1 MCIIQNIWCKVT
13 QNIGFFVTLHA
24 FIFKPNFY
32 KMKKFYLLSIL
43 AAASMTLQAA
53 VFTSSG
59 NGETWTMTKLAAQE
73 EVPVT
78 VDETGKVFTVAENV
92 TISAGDTFQMED
104 GITIKIAKS
113 VEIDIEGT
121 ALMAVNERSLITA
134 TEANVAAK
142 YIWIKTAD
150 ATAAVE
156 VKNLDFEYAALKLS
170 PAFGA
175 NISDCTFRYQQASV
189 SNGTASLQLGGV
201 GVGEN
206 ESYTVKNCTF
216 EYNKRSAIG
225 TASNASVALL
235 IENNTFNYNDDQN
248 LNYPHINVTACD
260 RGVIIRNNTI
270 VGNRDK
276 NLGGGMVVADL
287 MGVTSNAQ
295 TLIENNNVS
304 DCRYGI
310 AVYSKQN
317 AIVRD
322 NYLLNNNTEK
332 TPANGGS
339 GINFYEPNGVGLVAK
354 VYRNHIEGSLWGVTV
369 IGCKD
374 VNLGRTDVAEDDEN
388 YCPGLNVFINNG
400 NGSEQNGFDG
410 DSEFQRFDL
419 YNNSGNT
426 VYAMNNYWYVAEGA
440 SPRVSIIDKEDNP
453 SHGEVIYAPWAGTTA
468 TGISTVDFTKSLTG
482 VKYYNLNG
490 VQSATPFQGVNIMV
504 NEYNDGSKTTS
515 KVIR

>member
-1 MCIIQNIWCKVT
+1 
-13 QNIGFFVTLHA
+13 
-24 FIFKPNFY
+24 
-32 KMKKFYLLSIL
+32 MKKFYLLSVL
-43 AAASMTLQAA
+43 AAATLSLQAA
-53 VFTSSG
+53 VFTSPG
-59 NGETWTMTKLAAQE
+59 NGTTWTMTSIAAIDTTG
-73 EVPVT
+73 VT
-78 VDETGKVFTVAENV
+78 ASDDGKTFTVTENV
-92 TISAGDTFQMED
+92 IISEGDTFQMED
-104 GITIKIAKS
+104 GITIKLAKS

-121 ALMAVNERSLITA
+121 ALMAPAERSLITN
-134 TEANVAAK
+134 TEGTVAPK
-142 YIWIKTAD
+142 CIWVKTAN
-150 ATAAVE
+150 ATTPLE
-156 VKNLDFEYAALKLS
+156 VKNLDFEYGALKLS
-170 PAFGA
+170 PAYGA

-201 GVGEN
+201 GMN
-206 ESYTVKNCTF
+206 STESYTVRNCTF

-225 TASNASVALL
+225 TPSNASVALL

-260 RGVIIRNNTI
+260 RGVVIRNNTI
-270 VGNRDK
+270 VGNREK
-276 NLGGGMVVADL
+276 NLGGGIIVADL
-287 MGVTSNAQ
+287 MGVTSDAQ

-369 IGCKD
+369 VGCKD

-426 VYAMNNYWYVAEGA
+426 VYAMNNYWYIGSDA
-440 SPRVSIIDKEDNP
+440 SPRVTIMDVEDNP
-453 SHGEVIYAPWAGTTA
+453 ALGQVIYTPWAGTTA
-468 TGISTVDFTKSLTG
+468 TGIDTARTARSLTG
-482 VKYYNLNG
+482 VKYYNING
-490 VQSATPFQGVNIMV
+490 VESTTPFQGVNIIV
-504 NEYNDGSKTTS
+504 NEYNDGSKTTG